1 MSTPREDGQP
11 CFITKALLDVIV
23 HLKNKL
29 ELSGD
34 NRGAQYKVNTHS
46 NWNRTIGLRC
56 NFVYIGAV
64 SGYIKDIID
73 LLARHQTLPLLEYI
87 SIARAHETD
96 PTTSR
101 KRSVPWQKTL
111 FITFR
116 PPRYTFEKL
125 LEMLPAAVEN
135 YMELDTLVEAL
146 QELTDDNV

>member
-1 MSTPREDGQP
+1 MGTPP
-11 CFITKALLDVIV
+11 LCPITKALLDVIV

-29 ELSGD
+29 NVSSD
-34 NRGAQYKVNTHS
+34 NRGAQYKVNVHA
-46 NWNRTIGLRC
+46 NWNRTIGIRC

-64 SGYIKDIID
+64 ANYISDVVD
-73 LLARHQTLPLLEYI
+73 NLAKHQTLPLLEYI

-101 KRSVPWQKTL
+101 KRSVPYQKTL

-116 PPRYTFEKL
+116 PPRDTFAQL
-125 LEMLPAAVEN
+125 LEKLPAAVEN

-146 QELTDDNV
+146 QELTDDNI